1 MRHRLKTRKLGEGRL
16 FGRTLMIAALAACL
30 AMPAAAQDDSE
41 EAIVVTGTRLARQD
55 FQAIEAMPM
64 PHVTL
69 RKRADSVVVD
79 LLVRNDTRDAAQ
91 RAAEMRQALRG
102 LEARAR
108 TGGVTLALIDA
119 TSGIVRP
126 FSMEIAERSMTSGGA
141 VDTSALTIHLRTNVQ
156 QTDTLD
162 SINARIRAFVTAAPH
177 PGRTEMIPGI
187 INLVLNNPEQFHAP
201 LVTEIA
207 GEGRTVASQL
217 GEGYGVS
224 VTGLERQ
231 VAWRRTGELELTLFL
246 PYTLMVTPRA

>member
-1 MRHRLKTRKLGEGRL
+1 MLRCW
-16 FGRTLMIAALAACL
+16 FVAAVLAVC
-30 AMPAAAQDDSE
+30 AAAPAFAQDAE
-41 EAIVVTGTRLARQD
+41 EAVVVTGTRLARHD
-55 FQAIEAMPM
+55 FEAIQAMPM

-79 LLVRNDTRDAAQ
+79 LFVRNDTRDAGH

-108 TGGVTLALIDA
+108 TGGVTLALVDA

-126 FSMEIAERSMTSGGA
+126 FSMEIAERSIGNGGQP
-141 VDTSALTIHLRTNVQ
+141 DTSMITIHLRTSVQ
-156 QTDTLD
+156 GGDSLDT
-162 SINARIRAFVTAAPH
+162 INERINAFVTTAPH
-177 PGRTEMIPGI
+177 PGRTEMTPGAV
-187 INLVLNNPEQFHAP
+187 NLVLNNPEQYHAA

-207 GEGRTVASQL
+207 REGRTVAGQL

-224 VTGLERQ
+224 VTGIERQ

-246 PYTLMVTPRA
+246 PYTLMVVPRG

>member
-1 MRHRLKTRKLGEGRL
+1 MLRRGLV
-16 FGRTLMIAALAACL
+16 AAVLAVC
-30 AMPAAAQDDSE
+30 AAAPAFAQDAE
-41 EAIVVTGTRLARQD
+41 EAVVVTGTRLARQD
-55 FQAIEAMPM
+55 FEAIQAMPM

-79 LLVRNDTRDAAQ
+79 LFVRNDTRDAGQ

-126 FSMEIAERSMTSGGA
+126 FSMEIAERSIGNSGQP
-141 VDTSALTIHLRTNVQ
+141 DTSMITIHLRTGVQ
-156 QTDTLD
+156 GSDSLDT
-162 SINARIRAFVTAAPH
+162 INERINSFVTTAPH
-177 PGRTEMIPGI
+177 PGRTEMTPGAV
-187 INLVLNNPEQFHAP
+187 NLVLNNPEQYHAA
-201 LVTEIA
+201 LVTAIA
-207 GEGRTVASQL
+207 GEGRAVAGQL
-217 GEGYGVS
+217 GDGYGVS

-246 PYTLMVTPRA
+246 PYTLMVVPRG